1 MLLNF
6 SVFTRLKRR
15 FAILVLLI
23 GALVPI
29 VRGQAPL
36 LTDQVD
42 VLDANQL
49 VVFEWKMNAADRAL
63 GAGLA
68 VLAEG
73 LYRELLEVPGVAPEE
88 MAELQ
93 VQLAASLIAQRR
105 FVTARSVL
113 KTVPEA
119 EQTDAYHLYL
129 AVCAYGSGR
138 KVDQETL
145 RGALGQVSEAALKP
159 EDLPWL
165 YVLRGLRAELSGRPA
180 KVAPAF
186 QKAKAAAVSEAQR
199 AFFDSLLLR
208 EQILKTPSSEVHAA
222 EVRVQFELLMGTAAA
237 YPYAREYAIILHNQ
251 GRSEEAIELIA
262 QELANA
268 RSGYGSS
275 QREQLL
281 LLKGLLYGADTLS
294 GRDALWALVREGRNR
309 DVMAVAL
316 QLLVRANDL
325 SERDELTDFLN
336 TFIPEPL
343 IAQPDPH
350 LLLGQ
355 MCYIRSQLALVRADK
370 VLAEAESP
378 AEKAAAEAVA
388 RLLLA
393 KAEEDAGFLLEQFPG
408 LNEITNVYRLLAY
421 AALQRT
427 PTQYR
432 AAADFLIQ
440 LRDQTESLEA
450 RQTLNRL
457 IGDCYFLNNDYR
469 NAVDFYQAARY
480 RGVGVDHDGELFLR
494 LVTAEVRSGQ
504 VEAALQQID
513 EADFSG
519 SILPADRWRAE
530 WNVALALQSAGE
542 LEAALKRVRL
552 ILADNSVKKVSTA
565 LELRLR
571 WLEARLALMAGDTA
585 GVLERV
591 DALLARI
598 VSLPEDAEDPSSAEV
613 RLLRTEV
620 LLLRADILIGS
631 GDSTTGMEV
640 LSGLRTGYAES
651 SAAERS
657 YLTEADHQASIG
669 EFEAAQAT
677 LLELASQYESSE
689 LAPQALFEAALYC
702 ERRGPEHFAA
712 AVRVHHDLTVRYPTD
727 TLFFAAR
734 LKQGDL
740 LRQMNDFAGAQIIYE
755 DLIHSFPEHPRRY
768 VAELS
773 RADCMLALAKDNE
786 EQLKDVALALERLMD
801 MPNLPINFQ
810 AEVGYKWGFALMQ
823 RGAFAEAQKI
833 FALRTSGFLLDGE
846 NAIRLGATGRYWM
859 SRTLLE
865 LGAGLEASGELAEA
879 RRVYRKM
886 VAYNLPGRNLA
897 QSRANRL
904 PVVEE

>member
-6 SVFTRLKRR
+6 SAFTRLKRCVALAMLLLGA
-15 FAILVLLI
+15 FAPV
-23 GALVPI
+23 VH
-29 VRGQAPL
+29 GQAPL
-36 LTDQVD
+36 VTDQVD
-42 VLDANQL
+42 VLDANQR
-49 VVFEWKMNAADRAL
+49 VVFEWKMDAADRAL

-73 LYRELLEVPGVAPEE
+73 LYRELLEVPAVAPQE
-88 MAELQ
+88 MAQLQ

-113 KTVPEA
+113 KAVPEA
-119 EQTDAYHLYL
+119 QQTDAYHLHV

-138 KVDQETL
+138 NVDLEVL
-145 RGALGQVSEAALKP
+145 KDALAKVSETALKR
-159 EDLPWL
+159 EELPWL

-180 KVAPAF
+180 RVVPAF

-208 EQILKTPSSEVHAA
+208 EQILKTPASELHAT
-222 EVRVQFELLMGTAAA
+222 EVRAEWERLMGTGAA
-237 YPYAREYAIILHNQ
+237 YLYAREYAIILHNQ
-251 GRSEEAIELIA
+251 GRTEEAIELISG
-262 QELANA
+262 ELANA

-281 LLKGLLYGADTLS
+281 LLKGLFYGADTLS
-294 GRDALWALVREGRNR
+294 GRDALRALVREGKNR

-316 QLLVRANDL
+316 QLLARADSPL
-325 SERDELTDFLN
+325 ERAELLDFLN
-336 TFIPEPL
+336 DFIPPPGEAP
-343 IAQPDPH
+343 APESKPH
-350 LLLGQ
+350 PLLGQ
-355 MCYIRSQLALVRADK
+355 MYYIRSQLS
-370 VLAEAESP
+370 LARGETTA
-378 AEKAAAEAVA
+378 
-388 RLLLA
+388 
-393 KAEEDAGFLLEQFPG
+393 AEEDARRLLEQFPG
-408 LNEITNVYRLLAY
+408 LSEITNVYRLLAY

-427 PTQYR
+427 PAQYR

-440 LRDQTESLEA
+440 LRDQAESLEA

-469 NAVDFYQAARY
+469 NAIDFYQAARY
-480 RGVGVDHDGELFLR
+480 KGVGVDHNGELFLR
-494 LVTAEVRSGQ
+494 LVTAEVRGGQ
-504 VEAALQQID
+504 IEAALQQID

-519 SILPADRWRAE
+519 SVAPADRWRAE
-530 WNVALALQSAGE
+530 WNVALALQSAGQ
-542 LEAALKRVRL
+542 LEDALTRVRS
-552 ILADNSVKKVSTA
+552 ILGDNSVRTVSTA

-571 WLEARLALMAGDTA
+571 WLEARLSLMAGDTE

-591 DALLARI
+591 EQLLARI
-598 VSLPEDAEDPSSAEV
+598 IALPENVEDPSPAEV

-620 LLLRADILIGS
+620 LLLQGDILMGS
-631 GDSTTGMEV
+631 GDSTGGMAV
-640 LSGLRTGYAES
+640 LSGLRAGYPES
-651 SAAERS
+651 SGAERS
-657 YLTEADHQASIG
+657 YLTEADYHASIDD
-669 EFEAAQAT
+669 FEAAQAT
-677 LLELASQYESSE
+677 LLKLASLYEDSE

-727 TLFFAAR
+727 NLLFAAR

-740 LRQMNDFAGAQIIYE
+740 LRQMNDFAGAQIVYE

-801 MPNLPINFQ
+801 MPNLPIDFQ
-810 AEVGYKWGFALMQ
+810 AEVGYKWGFSLLQ
-823 RGAFAEAQKI
+823 RGALAEAQKI
-833 FALRTSGFLLDGE
+833 FTLISSKFLLDGE
-846 NAIRLGATGRYWM
+846 NATRLGRTGRYWM
-859 SRTLLE
+859 SRALLE

-904 PVVEE
+904 PVIEE

>member
-6 SVFTRLKRR
+6 SAFTRLKRCVALAMLLLGA
-15 FAILVLLI
+15 FAPV
-23 GALVPI
+23 VH
-29 VRGQAPL
+29 GQAPL
-36 LTDQVD
+36 VTDQVD
-42 VLDANQL
+42 VLDANQR
-49 VVFEWKMNAADRAL
+49 VVFEWKMDAADRAL

-73 LYRELLEVPGVAPEE
+73 LYRELLEVPAVAPQE
-88 MAELQ
+88 MAQLQ

-113 KTVPEA
+113 KAVPEA
-119 EQTDAYHLYL
+119 QQTDAYHLYV

-138 KVDQETL
+138 NVDLEVL
-145 RGALGQVSEAALKP
+145 KDALAKVSETALKR
-159 EDLPWL
+159 EELPWL

-180 KVAPAF
+180 RVVPAF

-208 EQILKTPSSEVHAA
+208 EQILKTPASELHAT
-222 EVRVQFELLMGTAAA
+222 EVRAEWERLMGTGAA
-237 YPYAREYAIILHNQ
+237 YLYAREYAIILHNQ
-251 GRSEEAIELIA
+251 GRTEEAIELISG
-262 QELANA
+262 ELANA

-281 LLKGLLYGADTLS
+281 LLKGLFYGADTLS
-294 GRDALWALVREGRNR
+294 GRDALRALVREGKNR

-316 QLLVRANDL
+316 QLLARADSPL
-325 SERDELTDFLN
+325 ERAELLDFLN
-336 TFIPEPL
+336 DFIPPPGEAP
-343 IAQPDPH
+343 APESKPH
-350 LLLGQ
+350 PLLGQ
-355 MCYIRSQLALVRADK
+355 MYYIRSQLS
-370 VLAEAESP
+370 LARGETTA
-378 AEKAAAEAVA
+378 
-388 RLLLA
+388 
-393 KAEEDAGFLLEQFPG
+393 AEEDARRLLEQFPG
-408 LNEITNVYRLLAY
+408 LSEITNVYRLLAY

-427 PTQYR
+427 PAQYR

-440 LRDQTESLEA
+440 LRDQAESLEA

-469 NAVDFYQAARY
+469 NAIDFYQAARY
-480 RGVGVDHDGELFLR
+480 KGVGVDHNGELFLR
-494 LVTAEVRSGQ
+494 LVTAEVRGGQ
-504 VEAALQQID
+504 IEAALQQID

-519 SILPADRWRAE
+519 SVAPADRWRAE
-530 WNVALALQSAGE
+530 WNVALALQSAGQ
-542 LEAALKRVRL
+542 LEDALTRVRS
-552 ILADNSVKKVSTA
+552 ILGDNSVRTVSTA

-571 WLEARLALMAGDTA
+571 WLEARLSLMAGDTE

-591 DALLARI
+591 EQLLARI
-598 VSLPEDAEDPSSAEV
+598 IALPENVEDPSPAEV

-620 LLLRADILIGS
+620 LLLQGDILMGS
-631 GDSTTGMEV
+631 GDSTGGMAV
-640 LSGLRTGYAES
+640 LSGLRAGYPES
-651 SAAERS
+651 SGAERS
-657 YLTEADHQASIG
+657 YLTEADYHASIDD
-669 EFEAAQAT
+669 FEAAQAT
-677 LLELASQYESSE
+677 LLKLASLYEDSE

-727 TLFFAAR
+727 NLLFAAR

-740 LRQMNDFAGAQIIYE
+740 LRQMNDFAGAQIVYE

-801 MPNLPINFQ
+801 MPNLPIDFQ
-810 AEVGYKWGFALMQ
+810 AEVGYKWGFSLLQ
-823 RGAFAEAQKI
+823 RGALAEAQKI
-833 FALRTSGFLLDGE
+833 FTLISSKFLLDGE
-846 NAIRLGATGRYWM
+846 NATRLGRTGRYWM
-859 SRTLLE
+859 SRALLE

-904 PVVEE
+904 PVIEE